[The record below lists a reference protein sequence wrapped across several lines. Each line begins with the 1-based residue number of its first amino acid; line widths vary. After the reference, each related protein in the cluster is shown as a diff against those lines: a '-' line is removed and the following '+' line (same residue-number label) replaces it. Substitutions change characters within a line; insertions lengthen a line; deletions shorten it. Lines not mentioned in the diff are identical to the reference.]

1 MRLTVNTKEFQEVL
15 KKLENIIDN
24 KSKLEIIK
32 SIKLEAENNKITL
45 TATDLKNYAIGT
57 IDADVIVHG
66 EAILP
71 DVKEIIKS
79 FKFMKDVITTIEL
92 ENDNLIITN
101 GKKNIKLETQ
111 DAEDYP
117 KPFNIENVNNTYS
130 YNETDLYNRIKKID
144 FAKSKDGTRQIL
156 TGIHFNSSDMVAID
170 GYRIALSN
178 DDKLEVLHPFT
189 VAPETVT
196 FLTKTLDRKSNSP
209 LTISTSD
216 EHIKFEYDNITL
228 ISKLL
233 EGNYFNYKQ
242 SFSSAGD
249 RDFFEMDK
257 DKFKHDIDFLSVYVN
272 AKDAKKTPVRLV
284 IENNKL
290 ELSVNNGKGIY
301 TTEKEVNFKD
311 SKIAFNI
318 RYMADVLKVVDSDEI
333 EISIEGNVQP
343 LEIHDGDDKFLVLPV
358 RINW

>member
-1 MRLTVNTKEFQEVL
+1 
-15 KKLENIIDN
+15 
-24 KSKLEIIK
+24 
-32 SIKLEAENNKITL
+32 
-45 TATDLKNYAIGT
+45 
-57 IDADVIVHG
+57 
-66 EAILP
+66 
-71 DVKEIIKS
+71 
-79 FKFMKDVITTIEL
+79 MKDVITTIEL

-101 GKKNIKLETQ
+101 GKKNIKLITQ

-117 KPFNIENVNNTYS
+117 KPFNIENTDNIYS
-130 YNETDLYNRIKKID
+130 YNETGLYNRIKKID
-144 FAKSKDGTRQIL
+144 FAKYKDDTRPIL

-178 DDKLEVLHPFT
+178 DDRLEVLQPFT
-189 VAPETVT
+189 VAPETMT
-196 FLTKTLDRKSNSP
+196 FLTKTLDRKNSNP
-209 LTISTSD
+209 LTITTSD

-233 EGNYFNYKQ
+233 EGDYFNYKQ

-249 RDFFEMDK
+249 RDLFEMNK

-290 ELSVNNGKGIY
+290 ELSVNNGKGVY
-301 TTEKEVNFKD
+301 TTEKEVSFKD

-318 RYMADVLKVVDSDEI
+318 RYMADALKATDNDDI
-333 EISIEGNVQP
+333 KISIKGSVQP
-343 LEIHDGDDKFLVLPV
+343 LEIHDGNDRFLILPV
-358 RINW
+358 KVDW